1 MVPRTR
7 RAARSPFTITI
18 PVAFRDLDAFGH
30 VNNAVYLAYFETARV
45 AHLMRLTGARR
56 LHDLGIIVARATCD
70 FRSPAIYGETL
81 IIGVRVT
88 HLGTRSFTYGYEVR
102 EQRSGRLV
110 AEGETVQVTYD
121 AQRQQSAPM
130 PARLRRKLERL
141 LEPGPG
147 TSKR

>member
-1 MVPRTR
+1 
-7 RAARSPFTITI
+7 
-18 PVAFRDLDAFGH
+18 
-30 VNNAVYLAYFETARV
+30 
-45 AHLMRLTGARR
+45 
-56 LHDLGIIVARATCD
+56 
-70 FRSPAIYGETL
+70 
-81 IIGVRVT
+81 VT

-141 LEPGPG
+141 LEPRPR
-147 TSKR
+147 TATR